1 MRRGPPRASLVGE
14 VVSPPMGVLGTLQSD
29 WGAEGSHRVPNT
41 LVLITAFI
49 PIIIH
54 LFSLCD

>member
-1 MRRGPPRASLVGE
+1 MGE
-14 VVSPPMGVLGTLQSD
+14 VVSPPGGPMGVLGTLQSD